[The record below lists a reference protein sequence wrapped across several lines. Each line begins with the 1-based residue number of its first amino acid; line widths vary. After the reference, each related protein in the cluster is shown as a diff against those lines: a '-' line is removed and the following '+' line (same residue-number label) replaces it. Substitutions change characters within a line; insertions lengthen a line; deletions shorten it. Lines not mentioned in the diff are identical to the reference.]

1 MRSAFATFTVLAL
14 LFCASTS
21 TANCP
26 GVDCDSFDAPTMLAS
41 LTPAGSIHEPA
52 SARTTPAADPTDRA
66 QVWVDVGLGI
76 TDYEAQSTDEVV
88 SLGASVAARFGH
100 GVIVARGTVAVPLL
114 EERFDEVALL
124 GGLYLEGH
132 HVWLL
137 AAAGIGRASGSIGG
151 ELGEE
156 LLLDSRRDWGP
167 VVAPALEIRVGT
179 TQVWPLGLNVFANL
193 NDESQMIGA
202 HLSVR
207 FRVR

>member
-1 MRSAFATFTVLAL
+1 MRRMGSRTAALPLLLLAV
-14 LFCASTS
+14 A
-21 TANCP
+21 A
-26 GVDCDSFDAPTMLAS
+26 
-41 LTPAGSIHEPA
+41 SIHAPS
-52 SARTTPAADPTDRA
+52 SARPTPSADPTDPA

-88 SLGASVAARFGH
+88 SLSTSIAARFGY
-100 GVIVARGTVAVPLL
+100 GVILARGTIAVPLL

-137 AAAGIGRASGSIGG
+137 AAAGIGRASGSIDG

-179 TQVWPLGLNVFANL
+179 TQVWPLGLNIFANL